1 MKVLHINVSAI
12 RDRFYLTLFSSLKKK
27 GVIQTI
33 YTPYRRCE
41 YNESEFSWVSESYE
55 KQQIEI
61 ILSPIKTLFDRALYN
76 RKIRKYA
83 RHLIQNVEIESFD

>member
-55 KQQIEI
+55 
-61 ILSPIKTLFDRALYN
+61 TTN
-76 RKIRKYA
+76 RDNTVSY
-83 RHLIQNVEIESFD
+83 QNAF